1 MNGIILL
8 GFILALPANEL
19 TIPVILMGLSGSTL
33 QAAGEVSPGL
43 LLSAG
48 LTWQMALCT
57 MVFTLYHWP
66 CATTLM
72 TIYRESGS
80 IKKTAAA
87 GILPTAVGVT
97 LCFLLNLLL

>member
-1 MNGIILL
+1 MDGTILTGFLL
-8 GFILALPANEL
+8 GFPANEIVL
-19 TIPVILMGLSGSTL
+19 PIIAPAYSAQGGLPLWDQSTVLCPALLFLM
-33 QAAGEVSPGL
+33 
-43 LLSAG
+43 
-48 LTWQMALCT
+48 
-57 MVFTLYHWP
+57 HWP